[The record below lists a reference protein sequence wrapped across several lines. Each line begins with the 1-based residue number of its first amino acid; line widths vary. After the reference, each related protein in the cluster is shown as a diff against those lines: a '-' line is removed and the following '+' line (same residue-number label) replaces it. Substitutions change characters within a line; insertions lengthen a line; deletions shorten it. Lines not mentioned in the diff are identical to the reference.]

1 LGELAKLQAQRR
13 QMVADLSKFED
24 KLNNDAAQ
32 EAKAVYSAAQR
43 LIITLGVLAILLG
56 LISAMLIIRSV
67 SQQLGGEPADAAEL
81 AALIAKG
88 DLRREVR
95 VAGSNPDSL
104 MMSMKSMNEGLR
116 QIVREV
122 RAGTDA
128 INTASSEIAAGNL
141 DLSSRTEEQASSL
154 EETASAM

>member
-1 LGELAKLQAQRR
+1 
-13 QMVADLSKFED
+13 
-24 KLNNDAAQ
+24 
-32 EAKAVYSAAQR
+32 
-43 LIITLGVLAILLG
+43 
-56 LISAMLIIRSV
+56 
-67 SQQLGGEPADAAEL
+67 
-81 AALIAKG
+81 
-88 DLRREVR
+88 
-95 VAGSNPDSL
+95 
-104 MMSMKSMNEGLR
+104 MKSMNEGLR

>member
-1 LGELAKLQAQRR
+1 MGELAKLQAQRR

-104 MMSMKSMNEGLR
+104 MM
-116 QIVREV
+116 
-122 RAGTDA
+122 
-128 INTASSEIAAGNL
+128 
-141 DLSSRTEEQASSL
+141 
-154 EETASAM
+154 